1 MNLRNKLTLANAN
14 PNESTPLSRAI
25 FFIIIGVAFYLLDRF
40 SFFAVDDYM
49 YAYKYSSFDRIDNLR
64 DIIMSQ
70 CEHYMNHNGR
80 FVVHCVVQIFCGI
93 LGISAFQYIN
103 TLFFIGF
110 CGITTRL
117 VFNTWNV
124 SIVKYSLVAFVVFF
138 LGPRIEYNILGS
150 VAYCINY
157 LWVSVLIGLFLI
169 LFHKT
174 ATNSEA
180 KSLSYFHKSLIFVY
194 SVLVGSLQESFSVP
208 LCCSLLI
215 YYLYIRKIDNT
226 IFLSIGFWLGS
237 AILIFA
243 PGNFNRL
250 TEEVVYNQYLK
261 YSIRHI
267 ITIVE
272 FCLPYL
278 ILILVGLLCCKKD
291 KLYRFIVATW
301 WYWAT
306 ICLATIFYTLIA
318 LTGTH
323 QLFFICWLL
332 LILLIKLINEV
343 FYIEKHRFSISF
355 ILCVVTF
362 PFYLLVY
369 EARAEL
375 YYNRQAIID
384 RIVQENTS
392 YVPIYDY
399 YAAGYS
405 KTYIGKKYTM
415 LSRWDHWYKYLSHYY
430 TNNTQT
436 IKSFVPCREGEL
448 LSFLQN
454 NKNISENVW
463 YMPEYDCYVIEY
475 DDNKHSNIM
484 VSYEITGLNALLK
497 RIKGEDIVVQSV
509 LTEAQKNYY
518 IKHNSLVYIF
528 LFRTLEGPIQ
538 SVWLK

>member
-215 YYLYIRKIDNT
+215 
-226 IFLSIGFWLGS
+226 
-237 AILIFA
+237 
-243 PGNFNRL
+243 
-250 TEEVVYNQYLK
+250 
-261 YSIRHI
+261 
-267 ITIVE
+267 
-272 FCLPYL
+272 
-278 ILILVGLLCCKKD
+278 
-291 KLYRFIVATW
+291 
-301 WYWAT
+301 
-306 ICLATIFYTLIA
+306 
-318 LTGTH
+318 
-323 QLFFICWLL
+323 
-332 LILLIKLINEV
+332 
-343 FYIEKHRFSISF
+343 
-355 ILCVVTF
+355 
-362 PFYLLVY
+362 
-369 EARAEL
+369 
-375 YYNRQAIID
+375 
-384 RIVQENTS
+384 
-392 YVPIYDY
+392 
-399 YAAGYS
+399 
-405 KTYIGKKYTM
+405 
-415 LSRWDHWYKYLSHYY
+415 SHYY

-538 SVWLK
+538 RVWLK

>member
-1 MNLRNKLTLANAN
+1 M
-14 PNESTPLSRAI
+14 
-25 FFIIIGVAFYLLDRF
+25 
-40 SFFAVDDYM
+40 
-49 YAYKYSSFDRIDNLR
+49 
-64 DIIMSQ
+64 
-70 CEHYMNHNGR
+70 
-80 FVVHCVVQIFCGI
+80 
-93 LGISAFQYIN
+93 
-103 TLFFIGF
+103 
-110 CGITTRL
+110 
-117 VFNTWNV
+117 
-124 SIVKYSLVAFVVFF
+124 KYSLVAFVVFF

-215 YYLYIRKIDNT
+215 
-226 IFLSIGFWLGS
+226 
-237 AILIFA
+237 
-243 PGNFNRL
+243 
-250 TEEVVYNQYLK
+250 
-261 YSIRHI
+261 
-267 ITIVE
+267 
-272 FCLPYL
+272 
-278 ILILVGLLCCKKD
+278 
-291 KLYRFIVATW
+291 
-301 WYWAT
+301 
-306 ICLATIFYTLIA
+306 
-318 LTGTH
+318 
-323 QLFFICWLL
+323 
-332 LILLIKLINEV
+332 
-343 FYIEKHRFSISF
+343 
-355 ILCVVTF
+355 
-362 PFYLLVY
+362 
-369 EARAEL
+369 
-375 YYNRQAIID
+375 
-384 RIVQENTS
+384 
-392 YVPIYDY
+392 
-399 YAAGYS
+399 
-405 KTYIGKKYTM
+405 
-415 LSRWDHWYKYLSHYY
+415 SHYY

-538 SVWLK
+538 RVWLK